1 MLWLRCY
8 LDKLWHNYRLGFKV
22 RDFSLSKKLLRSG
35 LIVSVMT
42 FVSRILGLV
51 RDVMLANVL
60 GASAVADVYYL
71 VAKIPNFL
79 RRLFAEGA
87 FAQAFVPV
95 LSEYQTQKSEDEVR
109 RLIAYVSGT
118 LGTIV
123 TVVAILGVIGSPVL
137 AAIFANGWFLEWLN
151 DGTDAHKYE
160 LASFM
165 LKITFPYIWFITLVG
180 LSGSILNA
188 MGRFAV
194 SSFTPVFLNL
204 SIISAVVFFS
214 PHFDEPAVGIA
225 WGWFLGGLVQL
236 LFQIPFLY
244 KAKMLVRPKWGWN
257 DEGVIKIRTLMIP
270 ALFGVSVGQI
280 NLLLDTVIASYLSG
294 GSVSWLFYS
303 DRLLEFPLGLF
314 GIAIATVILPLLSR
328 QHSGD
333 NTHFKATMDWG
344 VRMVMLM
351 GIPAMIGLIVLA
363 QPMINVLFYGG
374 AFKEHDVT
382 MAGYSL
388 TAYACGL
395 LSFMLIKVLA
405 PGFYARQDTKTP
417 VRIGIKAMIANMVF
431 NLILVLSLG
440 YEYGYI
446 GLAGATALSATCNA
460 FWLHQRLKQDGIFAI
475 SSQTMIFGVKAFI
488 SALAMAALVIY
499 LMPLQAYWINEG
511 TWLKGLELAKLI
523 VVAAISYF
531 AVFAV
536 LGLRPKHL
544 KSEATD

>member
-1 MLWLRCY
+1 M
-8 LDKLWHNYRLGFKV
+8 
-22 RDFSLSKKLLRSG
+22 SKKLLRSG

-42 FVSRILGLV
+42 FLSRILGLV
-51 RDVMLANVL
+51 RDVFLAQIL

-71 VAKIPNFL
+71 VAKVPNFL

-95 LSEYQTQKSEDEVR
+95 LSEYQTNKSEDEVR
-109 RLIAYVSGT
+109 RLIANVSGT

-123 TVVAILGVIGSPVL
+123 TIVAILGVIGSPVL
-137 AAIFANGWFLEWLN
+137 AALFANGWFLEWLN
-151 DGTDAHKYE
+151 DGNDAHKYE

-204 SIISAVVFFS
+204 SIISATVFFS
-214 PHFDEPAVGIA
+214 PHFEEPAVGIA

-244 KAKMLVRPKWGWN
+244 KAKMLVRPKWGWH
-257 DEGVIKIRTLMIP
+257 DEGVVKIRTLMIP

-280 NLLLDTVIASYLSG
+280 NLLLDTVIASYLNS

-333 NTHFKATMDWG
+333 NTDFKATMDWG

-363 QPMINVLFYGG
+363 QPMINVLFFRG
-374 AFKEHDVT
+374 AFTAQDVT

-388 TAYACGL
+388 MAYACGL

-431 NLILVLSLG
+431 NLILVVSLG

-460 FWLHQRLKQDGIFAI
+460 FWLHQRLKQDGIFHI
-475 SSQTMIFGVKAFI
+475 SLQTLLFGVKAFV
-488 SALAMAALVIY
+488 SAGVMAAVVLY
-499 LMPLQAYWINEG
+499 LMPQQSFWIDESS
-511 TWLKGLELAKLI
+511 LPKIFELTKLI
-523 VVAAISYF
+523 VVAAVSYF
-531 AVFAV
+531 AVFTA
-536 LGLRPKHL
+536 LGLRPRHL
-544 KSEATD
+544 KSHAQ

>member
-1 MLWLRCY
+1 M
-8 LDKLWHNYRLGFKV
+8 
-22 RDFSLSKKLLRSG
+22 SKKLLRSG

-42 FVSRILGLV
+42 FVSRILGLA
-51 RDVMLANVL
+51 RDVLLANVL

-95 LSEYQTQKSEDEVR
+95 LSEYQTKKDEDEVR
-109 RLIAYVSGT
+109 QFIARVSGT

-123 TVVAILGVIGSPVL
+123 TVVAILGVIGSPIL
-137 AAIFANGWFLEWLN
+137 AALFGNGWFLAWLN
-151 DGTDAHKYE
+151 DGADGHKYE

-188 MGRFAV
+188 MGKFAV

-204 SIISAVVFFS
+204 AIISAIVFIS
-214 PHFDEPAVGIA
+214 PHFDEPAIGIA
-225 WGWFLGGLVQL
+225 WGWFLGGLAQL
-236 LFQIPFLY
+236 LFQLPFLY
-244 KAKMLVRPKWGWN
+244 KAKMLVKPKWGWN

-280 NLLLDTVIASYLSG
+280 NLLLDTVIASHLDN
-294 GSVSWLFYS
+294 GSVSWLFFS

-328 QHSGD
+328 QYSSES
-333 NTHFKATMDWG
+333 NQFKSTMDWG

-351 GIPAMIGLIVLA
+351 GIPAMIGLMVLA
-363 QPMINVLFYGG
+363 QPMINVLFMRG
-374 AFKEHDVT
+374 AFTPNDVIMT
-382 MAGYSL
+382 SYALMAYS
-388 TAYACGL
+388 CGL
-395 LSFMLIKVLA
+395 FSFMLIKVLA

-417 VRIGIKAMIANMVF
+417 VKIGIKAMIANMIF
-431 NLILVLSLG
+431 NLIFVLSLG
-440 YEYGYI
+440 YEYGYV

-460 FWLHQRLKQDGIFAI
+460 FWLHQKLKKDAVYQI
-475 SSQTMIFGVKAFI
+475 SSQTFVFGAKAAI
-488 SALAMAALVIY
+488 SALIMAFIVVY
-499 LMPLQAYWINEG
+499 LTPNDAFWLGSEL
-511 TWLKGLELAKLI
+511 WLKVFELIKLI
-523 VVAAISYF
+523 VAAGISYF
-531 AVFAV
+531 AVFAT
-536 LGLRPKHL
+536 LGLRARHF
-544 KSEATD
+544 KSDHSELIK